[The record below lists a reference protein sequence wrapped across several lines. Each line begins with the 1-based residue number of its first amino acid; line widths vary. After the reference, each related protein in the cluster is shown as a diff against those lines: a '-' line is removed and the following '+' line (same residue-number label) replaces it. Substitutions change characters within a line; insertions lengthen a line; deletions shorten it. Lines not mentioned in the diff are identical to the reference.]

1 MPTRT
6 RLAAALLLALL
17 AACGDRAGPAPTAVD
32 DAVRPAFLPAT
43 RVADQQQLERVAR
56 RFARAL
62 ADPAFRARLKQ
73 DLDRSTIREH
83 KLHFQ
88 RYLADGPRPAA
99 GELARLTGNSA
110 AQVTAEA
117 LAAPGLELYMP
128 LAAQRASWKGDAN
141 LLVAT
146 ALQDH
151 DAPVAFDPGGHRIVL
166 SPDHPPAVPVL
177 ALVPVETDF
186 DRGNVQVGQ
195 QAESCPQ
202 SEQPGKATIVSAAGC
217 GGGGG
222 GGLAPG
228 LWMTAASFTGTFEGW
243 LKGDPEFEVHMLG
256 QAGTSDSLKDY
267 QCAGEKQGVPY
278 RYDQNATTWAGTV
291 MLLSQTQL
299 DSYKQQHPGQSL
311 RVVVIE
317 DDDGACQIKL
327 DADRVGRAF
336 RTADAQYGNLTGGR
350 DTTLSTISRFWNRAT
365 AFQKIFQSIWSVI
378 VTQDE
383 YVGTAV
389 QDVAAGEFKAGY
401 NWIVKGEN
409 NITSGALK
417 LEMR

>member
-1 MPTRT
+1 M
-6 RLAAALLLALL
+6 
-17 AACGDRAGPAPTAVD
+17 
-32 DAVRPAFLPAT
+32 
-43 RVADQQQLERVAR
+43 
-56 RFARAL
+56 
-62 ADPAFRARLKQ
+62 
-73 DLDRSTIREH
+73 
-83 KLHFQ
+83 
-88 RYLADGPRPAA
+88 
-99 GELARLTGNSA
+99 
-110 AQVTAEA
+110 
-117 LAAPGLELYMP
+117 
-128 LAAQRASWKGDAN
+128 
-141 LLVAT
+141 
-146 ALQDH
+146 
-151 DAPVAFDPGGHRIVL
+151 
-166 SPDHPPAVPVL
+166 
-177 ALVPVETDF
+177 
-186 DRGNVQVGQ
+186 
-195 QAESCPQ
+195 
-202 SEQPGKATIVSAAGC
+202 
-217 GGGGG
+217 
-222 GGLAPG
+222 
-228 LWMTAASFTGTFEGW
+228 
-243 LKGDPEFEVHMLG
+243 
-256 QAGTSDSLKDY
+256 
-267 QCAGEKQGVPY
+267 PY

-299 DSYKQQHPGQSL
+299 DSYRQQHPGQSL

-409 NITSGALK
+409 NITNGALK

>member
-1 MPTRT
+1 
-6 RLAAALLLALL
+6 
-17 AACGDRAGPAPTAVD
+17 
-32 DAVRPAFLPAT
+32 
-43 RVADQQQLERVAR
+43 
-56 RFARAL
+56 
-62 ADPAFRARLKQ
+62 
-73 DLDRSTIREH
+73 
-83 KLHFQ
+83 
-88 RYLADGPRPAA
+88 
-99 GELARLTGNSA
+99 
-110 AQVTAEA
+110 
-117 LAAPGLELYMP
+117 
-128 LAAQRASWKGDAN
+128 
-141 LLVAT
+141 
-146 ALQDH
+146 
-151 DAPVAFDPGGHRIVL
+151 
-166 SPDHPPAVPVL
+166 
-177 ALVPVETDF
+177 
-186 DRGNVQVGQ
+186 
-195 QAESCPQ
+195 
-202 SEQPGKATIVSAAGC
+202 
-217 GGGGG
+217 
-222 GGLAPG
+222 
-228 LWMTAASFTGTFEGW
+228 MTAASFTGTFEGW

-299 DSYKQQHPGQSL
+299 DSYRQLHPGQSL

-409 NITSGALK
+409 NITNGALK